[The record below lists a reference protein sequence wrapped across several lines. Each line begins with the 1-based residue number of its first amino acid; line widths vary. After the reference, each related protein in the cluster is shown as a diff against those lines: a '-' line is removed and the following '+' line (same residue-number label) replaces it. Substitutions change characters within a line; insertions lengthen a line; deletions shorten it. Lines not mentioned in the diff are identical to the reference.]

1 MSTDAE
7 EKAFIAKA
15 KSVLEE
21 SAQDL
26 NGEVERRLRQT
37 RYRALE
43 VRPRPFRWLVPAS
56 GFAAVSV
63 VALAISLWWAQPS
76 RHAPVQ
82 NVEDLEILASGEN
95 LELFDDLEFYHWLAE
110 QHPGG

>member
-7 EKAFIAKA
+7 ESAFTATI
-15 KSVLEE
+15 KSALEE
-21 SAQDL
+21 STQGLDS
-26 NGEVERRLRQT
+26 EVERRLHQA

-43 VRPRPFRWLVPAS
+43 VRPRPLRWLVPAS

-63 VALAISLWWAQPS
+63 ALLAVTLWWMQPS
-76 RHAPVQ
+76 WHAPVQ
-82 NVEDLEILASGEN
+82 GVEDFEILASGEN
-95 LELFDDLEFYHWLAE
+95 LELFDDLDFYHWLAE